1 MARRYTKGEND
12 ELAEVVHREK
22 DKHETYCRKEQK
34 FREAGDARISELEAS
49 IKVLSKENESIP
61 VLTREISILE
71 SMIDSNAGLNEKIT
85 SLEKENRNLSASV
98 KALESEER
106 KNISV
111 ESERDTEYV
120 SNKKMLSLQDEN
132 KDIPDLKRQIT
143 ALKRENESN
152 QEILELSKR
161 QDSET
166 ITNLHKQL
174 NAKISSENDSITTLS
189 ETFKYLQKKN
199 IALPG
204 LNSNTDHTS
213 LDNKIASLRIEN
225 NFVDNRIHS
234 LTRPNISVMDRE
246 LENRSD
252 FDKVLS
258 SDEKI
263 INYEKKLMSLFQ
275 NIVDLIDSEA
285 INKEL
290 DDVNDSVKNTVA
302 DKIE

>member
-1 MARRYTKGEND
+1 MENTKLQEEVNMLKEKND
-12 ELAEVVHREK
+12 ELAEVVHHEK
-22 DKHETYCRKEQK
+22 DKHETYCQKEQK

-61 VLTREISILE
+61 ALTREISILQ

-85 SLEKENRNLSASV
+85 LLEKENSNLSASV

-111 ESERDTEYV
+111 LESEKDTVYV
-120 SNKKMLSLQDEN
+120 LNKKMLSLQDEN

-152 QEILELSKR
+152 QERFELSKR

-189 ETFKYLQKKN
+189 ETFKYLQKK
-199 IALPG
+199 
-204 LNSNTDHTS
+204 
-213 LDNKIASLRIEN
+213 
-225 NFVDNRIHS
+225 
-234 LTRPNISVMDRE
+234 
-246 LENRSD
+246 
-252 FDKVLS
+252 
-258 SDEKI
+258 
-263 INYEKKLMSLFQ
+263 
-275 NIVDLIDSEA
+275 IVRYKD
-285 INKEL
+285 
-290 DDVNDSVKNTVA
+290 
-302 DKIE
+302 